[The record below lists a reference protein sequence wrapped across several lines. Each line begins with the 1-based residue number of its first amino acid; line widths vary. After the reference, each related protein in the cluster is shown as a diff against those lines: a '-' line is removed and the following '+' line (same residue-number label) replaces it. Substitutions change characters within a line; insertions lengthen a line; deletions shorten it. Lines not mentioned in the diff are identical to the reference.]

1 MLLIAE
7 AVLPERAQ
15 DRPAAIWMDLHMLTL
30 LTGKERTLG
39 EFEQVLRQSG
49 FYLKRVVP
57 VEECA
62 GITLLEALPV
72 GTANDDSPNAK

>member
-1 MLLIAE
+1 MSDTAMLLIAE
-7 AVLPERAQ
+7 AVLPERAR
-15 DRPAAIWMDLHMLTL
+15 DRPAAIRMDLHMLTL

-49 FYLKRVVP
+49 FYLKRVIS
-57 VEECA
+57 VEGRA

-72 GTANDDSPNAK
+72 GSLS